1 MSTGKR
7 LAKRSIIG
15 TRVCAKWKDG
25 IFYSGVIQEVH
36 TPCEMQ
42 NPWDVNVLQQT
53 PETTYKV
60 LFDGIP
66 IATALASIEG
76 NIYNGFENT
85 KIRAVD
91 DFAEYQLIGSGFQS
105 LPGYHSLTGA
115 TLQPGQKLYLTYN
128 GREVSGIVLSHKA
141 DEDEV
146 IVQIHPPGH
155 EVGEFQLDWSLL
167 CEEDFQGLFLPLLT
181 RGTVSFF
188 RSGR

>member
-36 TPCEMQ
+36 TPCE

-66 IATALASIEG
+66 IATALASIEH

-85 KIRAVD
+85 KIRAVE
-91 DFAEYQLIGSGFQS
+91 DFTEYQLIGAGFQS

-128 GREVSGIVLSHKA
+128 GREVSGIVLSHRA
-141 DEDEV
+141 EEDEV
-146 IVQIHPPGH
+146 TVRIHPPGH
-155 EVGEFQLDWSLL
+155 E
-167 CEEDFQGLFLPLLT
+167 FQGV
-181 RGTVSFF
+181 RRQVSSWKALSS
-188 RSGR
+188 R

>member
-42 NPWDVNVLQQT
+42 NPWEMNLLQQT
-53 PETTYKV
+53 PETAYKV

-66 IATALASIEG
+66 IATALASLEK

-85 KIRAVD
+85 KIRAVE
-91 DFAEYQLIGSGFQS
+91 DFTEYHLIGAGFQS
-105 LPGYHSLTGA
+105 LPGYHALTGA
-115 TLQPGQKLYLTYN
+115 SLQPGQKLYLTYN
-128 GREVSGIVLSHKA
+128 GREVSGIVLNHKA
-141 DEDEV
+141 EEDEV
-146 IVQIHPPGH
+146 IVQISPPGH
-155 EVGEFQLDWSLL
+155 EVIK
-167 CEEDFQGLFLPLLT
+167 
-181 RGTVSFF
+181 FF
-188 RSGR
+188 